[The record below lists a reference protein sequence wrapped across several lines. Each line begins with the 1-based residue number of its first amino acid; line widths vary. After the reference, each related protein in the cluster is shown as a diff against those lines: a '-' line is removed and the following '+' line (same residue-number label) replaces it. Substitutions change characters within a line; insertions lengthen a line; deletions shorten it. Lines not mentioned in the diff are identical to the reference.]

1 MPWSNIQGF
10 LLRKESNMRIKGLR
24 NTVSQNQLVSVLKRH
39 LTKDQAQLVA
49 LAKQI
54 LNGVVIVLE
63 DDWALE
69 QDLKDLG
76 VKVD

>member
-1 MPWSNIQGF
+1 
-10 LLRKESNMRIKGLR
+10 MRIKGLR

-39 LTKDQAQLVA
+39 LTKDQTQLVA

>member
-1 MPWSNIQGF
+1 
-10 LLRKESNMRIKGLR
+10 MRIKGLR

-39 LTKDQAQLVA
+39 LTRDQAQLVA

-54 LNGVVIVLE
+54 LNGAVIVLE

>member
-1 MPWSNIQGF
+1 M
-10 LLRKESNMRIKGLR
+10 KIKGLR
-24 NTVSQNQLVSVLKRH
+24 NTVGQNQLASVLKKH
-39 LTKDQAQLVA
+39 LAKDSSQIAA

-54 LNGVVIVLE
+54 ANGVQVELE

-76 VKVD
+76 VRVD

>member
-39 LTKDQAQLVA
+39 LTRDQAQLVA

-54 LNGVVIVLE
+54 LNGAVIVLE

>member
-1 MPWSNIQGF
+1 
-10 LLRKESNMRIKGLR
+10 MRIKGIR
-24 NTVSQNQLVSVLKRH
+24 NSINQNQLVSVLKKH
-39 LTKDQAQLVA
+39 LTKDQAQIVA

-54 LNGVVIVLE
+54 LNGTVIMLD

-76 VKVD
+76 VRVD

>member
-1 MPWSNIQGF
+1 
-10 LLRKESNMRIKGLR
+10 MRIKGLR
-24 NTVSQNQLVSVLKRH
+24 NNVNQNQLVSVLKKH
-39 LTKDQAQLVA
+39 VVKDQAQIVA

-54 LNGVVIVLE
+54 LNGNVIVLE

-76 VKVD
+76 VRVD

>member
-1 MPWSNIQGF
+1 
-10 LLRKESNMRIKGLR
+10 MRIKGLR
-24 NTVSQNQLVSVLKRH
+24 NTVSQNQLVTVLKRH

-54 LNGVVIVLE
+54 LNGAVIVLE

-76 VKVD
+76 IRVD

>member
-1 MPWSNIQGF
+1 
-10 LLRKESNMRIKGLR
+10 MRIKGLR
-24 NTVSQNQLVSVLKRH
+24 NSVTQNQIVSVLKRH
-39 LTKDQAQLVA
+39 ITKEPAQLTA

-54 LNGVVIVLE
+54 ANGAVIELE

-76 VKVD
+76 VRVD

>member
-1 MPWSNIQGF
+1 
-10 LLRKESNMRIKGLR
+10 MRIKGLR
-24 NTVSQNQLVSVLKRH
+24 NTVSQSQVANVLKKH
-39 LTKDQAQLVA
+39 VAKDSAQIAA

-54 LNGVVIVLE
+54 LNGSVIELE

-76 VKVD
+76 FRVD

>member
-1 MPWSNIQGF
+1 
-10 LLRKESNMRIKGLR
+10 MRIKGLR

>member
-1 MPWSNIQGF
+1 
-10 LLRKESNMRIKGLR
+10 MRIKGLR
-24 NTVSQNQLVSVLKRH
+24 NTVGQNQLVSVLKKH
-39 LTKDQAQLVA
+39 LTKDSSQITA

-54 LNGVVIVLE
+54 ASGAVIELD

-76 VKVD
+76 VRVD

>member
-1 MPWSNIQGF
+1 
-10 LLRKESNMRIKGLR
+10 MRIKGLR
-24 NTVSQNQLVSVLKRH
+24 NNVNQNQLVSVLKKH
-39 LTKDQAQLVA
+39 VVKDQSQLVA

-54 LNGVVIVLE
+54 LNGNVIVLE

-76 VKVD
+76 VRVD